1 MAQTIRK
8 DKGSTTRART
18 SPESDMEDVQMAT
31 PAEDEPRDDGE
42 QPDAEDIGDTGD
54 TGDTGDDEVL
64 TPEDA
69 EAINRAIARSPQTV
83 VAPAR
88 RAVVMPS
95 FMYGNPV
102 TRYIA
107 ESITELSKVTAP
119 STREAWN
126 MTLVV
131 IAFSAAIAL
140 ILGLAD
146 LALLR
151 ALGWLINLGH

>member
-18 SPESDMEDVQMAT
+18 SPDMEDVSMAT
-31 PAEDEPRDDGE
+31 PAEDDPRDDAQDLPE
-42 QPDAEDIGDTGD
+42 VE
-54 TGDTGDDEVL
+54 DTGDDEVL

-69 EAINRAIARSPQTV
+69 EAINRALARSPQTV

-88 RAVVMPS
+88 RAVTMPG

-131 IAFSAAIAL
+131 IAFSALIAL
-140 ILGLAD
+140 ILGVAD
-146 LALLR
+146 LGLLR
-151 ALGWLINLGH
+151 ALSWLINVGH

>member
-1 MAQTIRK
+1 
-8 DKGSTTRART
+8 
-18 SPESDMEDVQMAT
+18 MAT
-31 PAEDEPRDDGE
+31 PAEGDPRDDDE
-42 QPDAEDIGDTGD
+42 LPEE
-54 TGDTGDDEVL
+54 TGDDEADELL

-69 EAINRAIARSPQTV
+69 EAISRALARSPQTV

-88 RAVVMPS
+88 RALVMPS

-119 STREAWN
+119 SNREAWN

-131 IAFSAAIAL
+131 IAFSAVIAL
-140 ILGLAD
+140 ILSLAD
-146 LALLR
+146 LGLLR
-151 ALGWLINLGH
+151 ALTWLVTLGH

>member
-1 MAQTIRK
+1 VAQTIRK

-18 SPESDMEDVQMAT
+18 SPDMEDAQMAT
-31 PAEDEPRDDGE
+31 PIEDEPRDDDE
-42 QPDAEDIGDTGD
+42 LPEDAEADV
-54 TGDTGDDEVL
+54 GDDEVL

-69 EAINRAIARSPQTV
+69 EAINRALARSPQTV
-83 VAPAR
+83 VAPTR
-88 RAVVMPS
+88 RGVVMPS

-119 STREAWN
+119 TTREAWN

-131 IAFSAAIAL
+131 IAFSTLIAL

-151 ALGWLINLGH
+151 GLTWLINLGH

>member
-1 MAQTIRK
+1 
-8 DKGSTTRART
+8 
-18 SPESDMEDVQMAT
+18 MAT
-31 PAEDEPRDDGE
+31 PVEDEPRDDDELPGDE
-42 QPDAEDIGDTGD
+42 QAEDVGD
-54 TGDTGDDEVL
+54 EEAL

-69 EAINRAIARSPQTV
+69 EAISRALARTPQA
-83 VAPAR
+83 VAVPTR
-88 RAVVMPS
+88 RAVVLPS

-131 IAFSAAIAL
+131 IVFSAVIAL

-146 LALLR
+146 LGLLR
-151 ALGWLINLGH
+151 VLSWLINLGH

>member
-1 MAQTIRK
+1 
-8 DKGSTTRART
+8 
-18 SPESDMEDVQMAT
+18 MAT
-31 PAEDEPRDDGE
+31 PAEGDPRDDDE
-42 QPDAEDIGDTGD
+42 LPEE
-54 TGDTGDDEVL
+54 TGDDEADELL

-69 EAINRAIARSPQTV
+69 EAISRALARSPQMV

-119 STREAWN
+119 SNREAWN

-131 IAFSAAIAL
+131 IAFSAVIAL
-140 ILGLAD
+140 ILSLAD
-146 LALLR
+146 LGLLR
-151 ALGWLINLGH
+151 ALTWLVTLGH